1 MSAALA
7 LYRGAT
13 GLLEPFA
20 PSILKDR
27 ARRGKE
33 DPQRLPER
41 LGRAGKSR
49 PEGPLVWLHGASVG
63 ESLSLLPLVE
73 RMRKERPDVT
83 PLVTSGTVTSAE
95 ILAKRLPTGAVHQY
109 VPVDAPGTARRFLSA
124 WRPDLAV
131 FVESELWPNLLLAAR
146 RRGVRLA
153 LISARMG
160 EDSAQ
165 GWTRAAGAAR
175 ELLAG
180 FDLILPQDD
189 EAAARLKAL
198 GARDDGRLN
207 LKFAGDPLPADQGA
221 VDRLGAAVAG
231 RPVLLAASTHPGEDE
246 IVLDAFAPLADRRD
260 APLLVIVPRH
270 PIRGPDVARLARQGG
285 RSVSLQ
291 SAGEQPGSA
300 QVHVADALG
309 ELGLWFRQSRAA
321 FVGGSL
327 IPDIGG
333 HNPLEPARLDRP
345 AASGPHVDNW
355 RAVYA
360 ALDAAGG
367 IAWTADAA
375 ALTAFF
381 RDALDGR
388 TTLCSQAEHAR
399 LFAAAQNGAV
409 DLAFAKL
416 KALLP

>member
-1 MSAALA
+1 
-7 LYRGAT
+7 
-13 GLLEPFA
+13 
-20 PSILKDR
+20 
-27 ARRGKE
+27 
-33 DPQRLPER
+33 
-41 LGRAGKSR
+41 
-49 PEGPLVWLHGASVG
+49 
-63 ESLSLLPLVE
+63 
-73 RMRKERPDVT
+73 
-83 PLVTSGTVTSAE
+83 
-95 ILAKRLPTGAVHQY
+95 
-109 VPVDAPGTARRFLSA
+109 
-124 WRPDLAV
+124 
-131 FVESELWPNLLLAAR
+131 LAA
-146 RRGVRLA
+146 
-153 LISARMG
+153 
-160 EDSAQ
+160 
-165 GWTRAAGAAR
+165 
-175 ELLAG
+175 

-327 IPDIGG
+327 VPDIGG